1 MYCLFYGQGYSRIPV
16 FKGRRSNVV
25 YILFARDLLFIDPD
39 DKKPLEEVCKFYQN
53 EVNFVYKGTILTD
66 IFKGTVSRDCV
77 WGRVGCNSVPSE
89 YILM

>member
-77 WGRVGCNSVPSE
+77 
-89 YILM
+89 